1 MSLAHARPSQLDLF
15 HPPRQEPPWQTMP
28 TGVREQTVKL
38 LVQLL
43 REQQCRC
50 LRVKNRKEAGDE

>member
-1 MSLAHARPSQLDLF
+1 MSRAHARPSQLDLF

-28 TGVREQTVKL
+28 PGVRAQPVKL

-43 REQQCRC
+43 REPQCRC
-50 LRVKNRKEAGDE
+50 LRIENREEAGDE